1 MLSIL
6 QELAPTTPKKTPKP
20 TKSRSRA
27 TTPRTKSVKISPVT
41 LGVKGINQGS
51 ANSKKGSKM
60 STSLP
65 LQPRDGA
72 KTISSNHMIEN
83 CAKIIGGN
91 ELLEN
96 GGKLLGD
103 NQLITLH
110 NDNSTLTAQVIIH
123 SFFCSKFTKS
133 IKSKVYQLTTLVKI
147 S

>member
-20 TKSRSRA
+20 TKSRSRV

-72 KTISSNHMIEN
+72 KTIASNHLIEN

-123 SFFCSKFTKS
+123 CFCSKFTKS
-133 IKSKVYQLTTLVKI
+133 IKSKGYQLI
-147 S
+147 NIG